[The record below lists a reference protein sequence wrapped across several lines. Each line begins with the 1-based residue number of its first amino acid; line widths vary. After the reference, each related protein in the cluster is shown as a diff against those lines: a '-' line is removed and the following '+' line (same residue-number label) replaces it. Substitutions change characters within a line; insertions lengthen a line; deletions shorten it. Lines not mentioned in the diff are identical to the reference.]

1 LRIVVNDGRRRRKKK
16 KKKKKVPREV
26 ALYGT
31 LFQQRGNGLD
41 GQL

>member
-1 LRIVVNDGRRRRKKK
+1 LRIVVNDGRRRRKK